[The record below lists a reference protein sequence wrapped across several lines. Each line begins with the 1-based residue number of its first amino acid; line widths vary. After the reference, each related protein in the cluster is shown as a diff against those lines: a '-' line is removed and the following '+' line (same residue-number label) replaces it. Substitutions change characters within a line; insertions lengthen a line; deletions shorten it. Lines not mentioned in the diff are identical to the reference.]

1 MNGLRQVQED
11 SFSEALFVYSIRK
24 PLAPKKQKTN
34 KKKPISFLS
43 FFFFLIPHTV
53 CLVVPLKLYKV
64 IKLETVGRKMSL
76 NADPA
81 SNGSQGHR
89 YNALCACQ
97 Q

>member
-11 SFSEALFVYSIRK
+11 SFSEALFV
-24 PLAPKKQKTN
+24 
-34 KKKPISFLS
+34 F
-43 FFFFLIPHTV
+43 PHTA

-64 IKLETVGRKMSL
+64 IKLGTVGQKMSL
-76 NADPA
+76 NADPT

-89 YNALCACQ
+89 YNAVCACQ